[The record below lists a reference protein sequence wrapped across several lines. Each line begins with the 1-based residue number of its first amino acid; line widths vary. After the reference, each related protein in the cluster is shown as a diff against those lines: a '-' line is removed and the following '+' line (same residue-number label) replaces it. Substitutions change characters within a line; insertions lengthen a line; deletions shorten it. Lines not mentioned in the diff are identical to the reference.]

1 MTILNPMK
9 WMFLILLSFILSFGV
24 YRMTDEELN
33 ETALELSKPLPQ
45 VLTDFKVRDFKT
57 DLSQFPQNLCASESE
72 PEDQKKFA
80 NLWEVYTA
88 QRLEFFKHLLEVRI
102 QTPITFAA
110 DSILGH
116 QDVMLANLQWIRHFE
131 HQICYFELTGKKNE
145 AVKFLKIF
153 MSSVLKSFEFAQPY
167 AQSLQSVRLLS
178 SALHEIEKYEATSGF
193 EEQIQKLDIKKIT
206 HLSDQFHFQSVINSL
221 ENLKDKMKL
230 SPKVYIPAVM
240 IQPGRLKNQLAQIT
254 LNSDLQI
261 PQVNPH
267 ATWYDVR
274 NLELI
279 YLSMFQK
286 AVNSQRETL
295 DSELFSLKE
304 LVTDLGRKS
313 DRLENDKSQVVE
325 TK

>member
-1 MTILNPMK
+1 MK
-9 WMFLILLSFILSFGV
+9 WMFLFLLSFVLSFGV

-45 VLTDFKVRDFKT
+45 VLPELKVHDFKT
-57 DLSQFPQNLCASESE
+57 DLSQFPQNLCASETE
-72 PEDQKKFA
+72 AEDQKKFI
-80 NLWEVYTA
+80 NLWEGYTA
-88 QRLEFFKHLLEVRI
+88 ERLGFFKHLLEVWI
-102 QTPITFAA
+102 QMPITHSA

-116 QDVMLANLQWIRHFE
+116 QDAMLANLQWIRHFE
-131 HQICYFELTGKKNE
+131 HQICYYELTGKKNE
-145 AVKFLKIF
+145 AIKFLKIF
-153 MSSVLKSFEFAQPY
+153 MSSVLKSFEFAQPF
-167 AQSLQSVRLLS
+167 AQSVQSVRLLS
-178 SALHEIEKYEATSGF
+178 SALIEIEKYETTSGF
-193 EEQIQKLDIKKIT
+193 EEQILNLDIKTIT

-240 IQPGRLKNQLAQIT
+240 IQPGRLKNQMAQIT
-254 LNSDLQI
+254 LSLDLQI
-261 PQVNPH
+261 PQVKPD
-267 ATWYDVR
+267 AAWYDVR

-286 AVNSQRETL
+286 AVMSQRETL

-304 LVTDLGRKS
+304 LATDLSRKS
-313 DRLENDKSQVVE
+313 DGLENDKSKDVE